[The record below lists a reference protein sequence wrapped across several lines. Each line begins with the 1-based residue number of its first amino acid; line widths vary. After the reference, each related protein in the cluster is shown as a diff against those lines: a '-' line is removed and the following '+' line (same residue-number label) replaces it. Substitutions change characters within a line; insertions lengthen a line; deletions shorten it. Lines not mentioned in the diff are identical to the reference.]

1 MAAKVGLSVDLR
13 LSKLVQF
20 EFRTKKNKMNKHF
33 HHDVTGLMMLIA
45 RTRTQGFKKNICQ
58 CPQKEHRNL
67 RRKGLV
73 FFEKHGLFLLN
84 IPITFS
90 ENARSF

>member
-1 MAAKVGLSVDLR
+1 MVAKVRLSVDLR

-58 CPQKEHRNL
+58 CPP
-67 RRKGLV
+67 KGASELAMKSPCV
-73 FFEKHGLFLLN
+73 F
-84 IPITFS
+84 
-90 ENARSF
+90 